1 MKFSELYIM
10 LNSEEHFNK
19 GLEVEVLK
27 GFYQKLPW
35 YAFGKKGYRAIRLQ
49 SYKTNK

>member
-10 LNSEEHFNK
+10 LNSDEHFGK

-35 YAFGKKGYRAIRLQ
+35 YAFGKIGYREIRLQ
-49 SYKTNK
+49 LYKTTK